1 MNLVKIRIAVVAG
14 EDEEN
19 VRSTAS
25 VAAASGNAGRRTPSR
40 ATRDGLHRTV
50 LVVLRVLGDVEGSV
64 PGCAAATESV
74 SSASRQPPNDAHC
87 LEHKVDRLPLP
98 LPQVP
103 RPRTLVRHAVTGV
116 PVREM
121 KGRAGMA
128 KTESQYRTRSS

>member
-50 LVVLRVLGDVEGSV
+50 LVVLRVLGTLSRAQSR
-64 PGCAAATESV
+64 P
-74 SSASRQPPNDAHC
+74 SSAPTSSSPTAADPGAARRD
-87 LEHKVDRLPLP
+87 
-98 LPQVP
+98 
-103 RPRTLVRHAVTGV
+103 
-116 PVREM
+116 
-121 KGRAGMA
+121 GRACARDEGPRRYGEDGKPISDA
-128 KTESQYRTRSS
+128 FVIG